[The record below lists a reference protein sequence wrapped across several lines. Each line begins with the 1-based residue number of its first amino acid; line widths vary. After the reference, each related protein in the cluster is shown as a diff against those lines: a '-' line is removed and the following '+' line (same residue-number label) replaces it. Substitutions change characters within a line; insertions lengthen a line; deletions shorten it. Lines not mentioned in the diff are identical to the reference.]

1 MKTWLYGERRNTNL
15 VQRTSWCREP
25 WQSWHWVQSLPN
37 SDSNS
42 DTVLQGFKNLVNVT
56 YHFYE
61 EKTKKAQRSCCL
73 KFVFHWKRKAKLP
86 FATVLQYNSASL
98 PLQCEQSVWLAPL
111 TWQKAPKIMTG
122 NQVCISIKI
131 SC

>member
-1 MKTWLYGERRNTNL
+1 MVKEET
-15 VQRTSWCREP
+15 QTSCREHP
-25 WQSWHWVQSLPN
+25 GVENLGSLGTE
-37 SDSNS
+37 SRAFQIA
-42 DTVLQGFKNLVNVT
+42 TLIQTLFCKVLRTLVNVR

-98 PLQCEQSVWLAPL
+98 PLQCEQSV
-111 TWQKAPKIMTG
+111 
-122 NQVCISIKI
+122 
-131 SC
+131 